1 MKVIYNIPEMGEIMI
16 EQKLKEKGL
25 ELPEAPKPLAAY
37 VPATKSGN
45 LIFTAGQIPL
55 QNGELKFSGKVGK
68 DLSIDEAK
76 SAAEICLLNGLSVI
90 KSECGSLDN
99 IAKIVKITVFINSA
113 DGFVDQAQVANGAS
127 ELLVELF
134 GEKGKHARSA
144 VGVSELPI
152 NSAVEIELIV
162 EVE

>member
-1 MKVIYNIPEMGEIMI
+1 MI
-16 EQKLKEKGL
+16 EQKLKEIGL

-37 VPATKSGN
+37 IPANKTGN

-55 QNGELKFSGKVGK
+55 ENGKLKFSGKVGK
-68 DLSIDEAK
+68 DLSIEEAK
-76 SAAEICLLNGLSVI
+76 KAAELCLLNGLSVI
-90 KSECGSLDN
+90 KSVCGNLNCIS
-99 IAKIVKITVFINSA
+99 KIVKIIVFVNSA
-113 DGFVDQAQVANGAS
+113 DGFVEQAQVANGAS

>member
-1 MKVIYNIPEMGEIMI
+1 MMI
-16 EQKLKEKGL
+16 EQKLKEKEL

-55 QNGELKFSGKVGK
+55 QNGELKFAGKVGE
-68 DLSIDEAK
+68 DLTIDEAK

>member
-1 MKVIYNIPEMGEIMI
+1 MTNYKEKIMI

-37 VPATKSGN
+37 VPATKTGN

-55 QNGELKFSGKVGK
+55 ENGKLKFAGKVGA
-68 DLSIDEAK
+68 DLSIEDGK
-76 SAAEICLLNGLSVI
+76 KAAELCLLNGLSVI
-90 KSECGSLDN
+90 KSTCGNLDN
-99 IAKIVKITVFINSA
+99 ISKIVKITVFVNSA
-113 DGFVDQAQVANGAS
+113 DGFVQQAQIANGAS